1 MILWYRLLLLALFI
15 FNIFLDLVDF
25 LLHVYSILITRL
37 IALDLW
43 NFLWT
48 GFTFDYSGGYGK
60 IALLA
65 LFIIYLSYIME
76 LLFFL
81 FWINNILI
89 CQAPDLGHECFSYHV
104 SNELILVEP
113 FPKLFK
119 SQVEVFIFH
128 FVKSALIY
136 SSLLFYD
143 SI

>member
-1 MILWYRLLLLALFI
+1 MILWHRLLLLALCI
-15 FNIFLDLVDF
+15 FNFFLDLVNF
-25 LLHVYSILITRL
+25 LLLVYGIFVTRL
-37 IALDLW
+37 VALVLW
-43 NFLWT
+43 NFFWA
-48 GFTFDYSGGYGK
+48 GFTFDYSGGNGK
-60 IALLA
+60 FAILA

-89 CQAPDLGHECFSYHV
+89 CQAPDLGHERFSDHV

-119 SQVEVFIFH
+119 SQVKVFIFH
-128 FVKSALIY
+128 FVKSTFIDRA
-136 SSLLFYD
+136 LLFCY